1 MNFKQNYA
9 ILNDL
14 FGKALADYHHNPG
27 SQELITWTNLTEEDP
42 VPLSYFFRD
51 YAGMP
56 KLEQKAI
63 ELSRGKVL
71 DIGCGS
77 GSHALYIQNKRN
89 LAVTGL
95 DVSNEAISVAKS
107 RGVHKTVCASIMD
120 YSTEKF
126 DTLLLLMNGLG
137 VAETLKGVYP
147 LLVHLK
153 SLMNPKGQ
161 ILLDSSNLIYLF
173 EEEDQESWLNDERY
187 FGEVDY
193 GIGFGGVTEEFPWLY
208 LDYENLN
215 QLADLAG
222 LKCEKIMD
230 GENEDYLAR
239 LTPMES

>member
-95 DVSNEAISVAKS
+95 DVSN
-107 RGVHKTVCASIMD
+107 G
-120 YSTEKF
+120 
-126 DTLLLLMNGLG
+126 
-137 VAETLKGVYP
+137 
-147 LLVHLK
+147 
-153 SLMNPKGQ
+153 
-161 ILLDSSNLIYLF
+161 SNL
-173 EEEDQESWLNDERY
+173 
-187 FGEVDY
+187 
-193 GIGFGGVTEEFPWLY
+193 GG
-208 LDYENLN
+208 
-215 QLADLAG
+215 
-222 LKCEKIMD
+222 
-230 GENEDYLAR
+230 
-239 LTPMES
+239 